1 MISTVKKILIFLVMI
16 SVFPIPMVLA
26 GIGIITP
33 KQLAIGMSITS
44 IVLAGIFYIGLIKQ
58 SFWKVKQIRR
68 LIYLIMLTHL
78 LGQATIIYMCY

>member
-1 MISTVKKILIFLVMI
+1 MI

-44 IVLAGIFYIGLIKQ
+44 IVLAGIFYIWLIKQ
-58 SFWKVKQIRR
+58 SFWKVKEIRR

-78 LGQATIIYMCY
+78 LGQATVIYMCY